1 MSGRTTCETGN
12 MVTGRQVLPV
22 SEPGLYLRHRD
33 RGFVAHMT
41 AGQSSLSRVRA
52 LTATVLMAYG
62 AAGETAAAA
71 QLVLSELVSNAVR
84 ACGDDVPLVVEVYV
98 SDSGVAVNVHDPVAE
113 LLPQASESAMDDDEA
128 VSGRGLPLLAL
139 LCSDFSVATSAIG
152 KQVRCLLGP
161 T

>member
-1 MSGRTTCETGN
+1 
-12 MVTGRQVLPV
+12 MVTERPALPA

-41 AGQSSLSRVRA
+41 AGQSSLSRVRG
-52 LTATVLMAYG
+52 LTANVLLAYG
-62 AAGETAAAA
+62 AATETAAAA

-84 ACGDDVPLVVEVYV
+84 ACGDDVPLVVEVYA
-98 SDSGVAVNVHDPVAE
+98 SDIGVAVNVHDPFPE
-113 LLPQASESAMDDDEA
+113 LLPQASESAMDNEEA
-128 VSGRGLPLLAL
+128 ESGRGLHLLAL

-161 T
+161 A